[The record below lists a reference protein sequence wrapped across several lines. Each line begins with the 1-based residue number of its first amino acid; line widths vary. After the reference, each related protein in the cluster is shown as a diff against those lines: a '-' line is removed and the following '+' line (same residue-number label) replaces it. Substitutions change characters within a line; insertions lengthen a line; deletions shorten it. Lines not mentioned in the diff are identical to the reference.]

1 MLNLWGKTCWNLGGC
16 RQKEE
21 ECRGAALGDTRVVMA
36 DQRKFQRENL
46 TELALCYFWKG
57 EGVRSLKEKAKM
69 LKAVFSSKY
78 MSALCFLS
86 SKCPWWKHTFAI
98 IICRFI
104 SVSLP
109 VKGRSLLFV
118 NLLCPQFLAQH
129 LAIWIHLNQTGFM
142 FLFIPLLL
150 FLSLFCLSV
159 YFTPSLL
166 HSFLFLHQLLR
177 LLRARCIY
185 GCVGSDSWLWLCTR
199 PCRTCVYLFQ
209 PSLLP
214 RLLCIFVFFGV
225 YAEVF
230 RCSSYLETLTH
241 SLIW

>member
-21 ECRGAALGDTRVVMA
+21 ECRGAALGDTHVVMA

-150 FLSLFCLSV
+150 FLSLFCLSLS
-159 YFTPSLL
+159 FTPSLL
-166 HSFLFLHQLLR
+166 FFIPSSFSISFWGFWGPGAFMVVWVLTP
-177 LLRARCIY
+177 
-185 GCVGSDSWLWLCTR
+185 GSDFARDLAGRVYIFSNR
-199 PCRTCVYLFQ
+199 PCCPGSYVYLYSSGCMQRF
-209 PSLLP
+209 SDVP
-214 RLLCIFVFFGV
+214 RI
-225 YAEVF
+225 
-230 RCSSYLETLTH
+230 
-241 SLIW
+241 

>member
-1 MLNLWGKTCWNLGGC
+1 MFPFFQVPVVKAYICNYYLQIYFCLITSQGQITSLRKSLVSPVSSTTPGDLNSSEPDWIH
-16 RQKEE
+16 
-21 ECRGAALGDTRVVMA
+21 V
-36 DQRKFQRENL
+36 
-46 TELALCYFWKG
+46 
-57 EGVRSLKEKAKM
+57 SLH
-69 LKAVFSSKY
+69 SS
-78 MSALCFLS
+78 A
-86 SKCPWWKHTFAI
+86 
-98 IICRFI
+98 
-104 SVSLP
+104 SVSFAFLF
-109 VKGRSLLFV
+109 VSLL
-118 NLLCPQFLAQH
+118 H
-129 LAIWIHLNQTGFM
+129 
-142 FLFIPLLL
+142 
-150 FLSLFCLSV
+150 SLTSF
-159 YFTPSLL
+159 L